1 MNATNN
7 KAVKE
12 GGAIYIE
19 GYYKD
24 TFTTIDDY
32 YLENNKAINGSAI
45 SIHGDSVNVTNSI
58 VLNNTA
64 VNGAVYVWGD
74 YVILENSTYANN
86 TAIDG
91 AGLYIYGD
99 YTEFNNVTVVHNIA
113 SNNGGG
119 IFLNGDHVLINSVI
133 GHLHYLHCFFHNF
146 FRQTFVVH
154 T

>member
-1 MNATNN
+1 MSERNHFVVADLMNY
-7 KAVKE
+7 VRKE
-12 GGAIYIE
+12 TISGTTYQPLKEYHI
-19 GYYKD
+19 GY
-24 TFTTIDDY
+24 
-32 YLENNKAINGSAI
+32 
-45 SIHGDSVNVTNSI
+45 

-133 GHLHYLHCFFHNF
+133 GHDNYAINGGAIYCMGYNTTVIRVTLLTIMLLSMVE
-146 FRQTFVVH
+146 QLW
-154 T
+154 